1 MFTTI
6 AISAASA
13 LAGLSIGVSTVGH
26 VLQRRRLRAIE
37 DVIETELIS
46 RGEISQAFLEISA
59 MEQQREAAIALQLRQ
74 LQAQVSQL
82 QPIFRSTAAS
92 GAFQQEV
99 PERPASPS
107 AAEVNALLTQ
117 QLSAINQRLQ
127 QVTGQQMPA

>member
-6 AISAASA
+6 AITAASM
-13 LAGLSIGVSTVGH
+13 LAGLSIGLSSASH
-26 VLQRRRLRAIE
+26 VMTRRRLRAIE

-46 RGEISQAFLEISA
+46 REEISQAFLEISM
-59 MEQQREAAIALQLRQ
+59 MEQQREAAIALQFRQ

-82 QPIFRSTAAS
+82 QPAFRTSAAS
-92 GAFQQEV
+92 GAFQQEM

-127 QVTGQQMPA
+127 QVTGQQLPA